1 MFRTMAGTF
10 RHRTG
15 YVGLTFDDGP
25 TGATGPLLDA
35 LRANGLRATM
45 FNTGLRVRQNPAVAR
60 AQRSAG
66 MWVANH
72 SWSHPRLPRLRPARI
87 RFELAQTQDAI
98 RSAIGT
104 APRLFR
110 PPYGETDAT
119 VRAVGAEL
127 GLTEILWD
135 VDSQDWNG
143 AGAAQ
148 IVAAADRLT
157 DGQVILL
164 HDGIRNT
171 IEAIPRIAA
180 GLASRG
186 LGAGTISPTTGRAV
200 APDDG
205 APLTAVGS

>member
-1 MFRTMAGTF
+1 MAGTF
-10 RHRTG
+10 HSRAG

-25 TGATGPLLDA
+25 TGDTGHLLAA

-45 FNTGLRVRQNPAVAR
+45 FNIGHRVRRNPALAR
-60 AQRSAG
+60 AQRAAG

-72 SWSHPRLPRLRPARI
+72 SWSHPHLPRLRPARI
-87 RFELAQTQDAI
+87 RSELAQTQDAI
-98 RSAIGT
+98 RSATGS

-110 PPYGETDAT
+110 PPYGATDAT

-127 GLTEILWD
+127 GLTEVLWD

-148 IVAAADRLT
+148 IVAAAERLI

-164 HDGIRNT
+164 HDGIPST
-171 IEAIPRIAA
+171 IEAVPRIAA
-180 GLASRG
+180 VLASRG
-186 LGAGTISPTTGRAV
+186 LRTGTISPTTGRAV
-200 APDDG
+200 GPDDD
-205 APLTAVGS
+205 AST